1 MYHYLDLF
9 HFRYGDRIPKS
20 IPARLFAF
28 LWTWTG
34 IATMAVITSS
44 ITASL
49 MSMVFKPE
57 RMIYGTK
64 VMNKQWDMA
73 KNKNERLPYSW

>member
-1 MYHYLDLF
+1 
-9 HFRYGDRIPKS
+9 
-20 IPARLFAF
+20 
-28 LWTWTG
+28 
-34 IATMAVITSS
+34 MAVITSS